1 MPATLALLPG
11 AVVLAPHGDDAYAV
25 RGEVLGT
32 RFAGDRM
39 VVTVALDHLGPVE
52 VSAPLDPALEAGSTI
67 AIRIDPARVAPLR
80 APSSGA

>member
-1 MPATLALLPG
+1 MATLALLPG
-11 AVVLAPHGDDAYAV
+11 AVVLAPHGDDACAV
-25 RGEVLGT
+25 RGEVLGS

-39 VVTVALDHLGPVE
+39 VVTVALDRLGPVE
-52 VSAPLDPALEAGSTI
+52 VSAPLDPSPETGSTI